1 MILGIDTASVAGNKK
16 IDWTAAKA
24 AGLSF
29 AFLRAAYGDAADPL
43 FVREWDRTADAG
55 LVRGAYLFLRYPR
68 GGKKAPDPE
77 AQARALLAT
86 IGAIQPGDLPPT
98 IDLEFPGNGRAET
111 GMTVAQCLDWVL
123 RARGVVK
130 AELGV
135 EPILYT
141 SARVWRDDLG
151 NSRTTDL
158 VDCPLWLAR
167 YYFRAGLTVR
177 AGAAFGTMA
186 APAVPPPWGDA
197 DNWWIHQYQGDATD
211 FPGFRTGN
219 VDLDRFN
226 PYYTGNGARARWL
239 QRRLRVTADGRF
251 GEASKA
257 ALAAF
262 QAERGL
268 IADRVVGPRTF
279 AYLAW
284 QKV

>member
-29 AFLRAAYGDAADPL
+29 AILRAAFGDEADGA
-43 FVREWDRTADAG
+43 FAREWDRTTDAG
-55 LVRGAYLFLRYPR
+55 LLRGAYLFLRFPR
-68 GGKKAPDPE
+68 GGKRAPEPE
-77 AQARALLAT
+77 MQARALLSA
-86 IGAIQPGDLPPT
+86 IGAVQPDDLPP
-98 IDLEFPGNGRAET
+98 ILDLEFPGEGRAET
-111 GMTVAQCLDWVL
+111 GFTVAQCLDWVL
-123 RARGVVK
+123 RARGVIK
-130 AELGV
+130 DALGV
-135 EPILYT
+135 DPILYT

-151 NSRTTDL
+151 NSRSTDL

-167 YYFRAGLTVR
+167 YYFKDGLSVR
-177 AGAAFGTMA
+177 SGAAFSDLP

-197 DNWWIHQYQGDATD
+197 DNWWMHQYQGDATG
-211 FPGFRTGN
+211 FPGFNGK
-219 VDLDRFN
+219 VDLNRFN
-226 PYYTGNGARARWL
+226 PYYTGNGARARWVQ
-239 QRRLRVTADGRF
+239 QRLGVTVDGRF
-251 GEASKA
+251 GEISKA
-257 ALAAF
+257 ALADF